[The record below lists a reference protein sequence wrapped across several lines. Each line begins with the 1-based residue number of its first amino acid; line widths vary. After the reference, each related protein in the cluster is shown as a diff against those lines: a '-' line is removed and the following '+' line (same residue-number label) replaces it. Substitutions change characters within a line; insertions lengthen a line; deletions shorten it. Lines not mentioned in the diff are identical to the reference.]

1 MLEHFQSGGHKMT
14 KQIERI
20 YNVETGEV
28 TERELTQAEIEANAN
43 ANPRAV
49 NEANLNKVAADKA
62 VLGGN

>member
-1 MLEHFQSGGHKMT
+1 MT
-14 KQIERI
+14 KSIERV
-20 YNVETGEV
+20 YNAETGET
-28 TERELTQAEIEANAN
+28 TERELTQEEIEANAN